1 MFHSIL
7 DILST
12 KNGYQ
17 KNTKNRT
24 SRPPLPYLGYSPKFY
39 QFFWRLPKYT
49 LQKNHLFLVKQCA
62 KMIRQHKSRISTSIS
77 KKVISYENDKLI
89 IPYNNLQNKKCQ
101 KNVDLYDNF
110 NKKTL
115 A

>member
-1 MFHSIL
+1 
-7 DILST
+7 
-12 KNGYQ
+12 
-17 KNTKNRT
+17 
-24 SRPPLPYLGYSPKFY
+24 
-39 QFFWRLPKYT
+39 
-49 LQKNHLFLVKQCA
+49 
-62 KMIRQHKSRISTSIS
+62 MIRQHKSRISTSIS

>member
-24 SRPPLPYLGYSPKFY
+24 PRPPLLNLGCSPKFY
-39 QFFWRLPKYT
+39 LFFYAFPNT
-49 LQKNHLFLVKQCA
+49 LCKKNHLFLVKQCA

-77 KKVISYENDKLI
+77 KKVISYENDKINHPVQQLAEQKM
-89 IPYNNLQNKKCQ
+89 PKKRGL
-101 KNVDLYDNF
+101 V
-110 NKKTL
+110 
-115 A
+115 